1 MAQFRVGQRVRIK
14 WSIGWPELAGQEGRI
29 EGVCRIT
36 VGPSVGDFGFSVAP
50 DSWGSPLAPR
60 KGRNGGTRF
69 AALHEQLE
77 PLTDDRNQ
85 VIPWEKCCVGP
96 DGVWREGVA
105 A

>member
-1 MAQFRVGQRVRIK
+1 MD
-14 WSIGWPELAGQEGRI
+14 IGESAFTHTDW
-29 EGVCRIT
+29 
-36 VGPSVGDFGFSVAP
+36 
-50 DSWGSPLAPR
+50 
-60 KGRNGGTRF
+60 
-69 AALHEQLE
+69 LE